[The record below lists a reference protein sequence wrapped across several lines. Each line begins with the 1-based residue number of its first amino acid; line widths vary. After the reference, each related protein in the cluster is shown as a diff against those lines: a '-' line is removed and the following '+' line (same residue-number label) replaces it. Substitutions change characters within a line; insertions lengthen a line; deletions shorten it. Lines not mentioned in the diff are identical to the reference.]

1 MLLSTDLWVSALIR
15 RAEMAGAFAYV
26 LKRGD
31 AQAGAVVLKIT
42 HLRDRETF
50 ILRQANAGDETQWI
64 KPIASHDPDAI
75 ETYIE
80 RERRFDSDLW
90 VVEIEDTEGRH
101 FLTEKIQLL

>member
-1 MLLSTDLWVSALIR
+1 MLLPTDLWVSALIR
-15 RAEMAGAFAYV
+15 RAEQAGAFAYV
-26 LKRGD
+26 LKKGD
-31 AQAGAVVLKIT
+31 ARAGAVILKIT
-42 HLRDRETF
+42 HLRARETY
-50 ILRQANAGDETQWI
+50 ILRQVTAGDEVKWM

-101 FLTEKIQLL
+101 FLTESIQLL